1 MKAYIC
7 CTKAKFHGKNLYIP
21 SEFDCFPDDESSKP
35 YFAKEPIIEENDRL
49 ANGSIVAEC
58 EVKEAFKY
66 DFIHQSG
73 DLSNFY
79 IRDQRTER
87 MKDCLSNDDLF
98 AYGKGKD
105 LYAYHL
111 ENVNPVELRLSDF
124 YEDEDC
130 TKPLTKAPESYRF
143 AYRKEYLNLDKE
155 SVFQANAGEDTLI
168 DIDGKQVFRDEKRFD
183 ETGEDSYYRI
193 IKVLIF
199 SDHPEYCAKMLNG
212 EKDLE
217 VRKTRIAEGVT
228 FK

>member
-1 MKAYIC
+1 M
-7 CTKAKFHGKNLYIP
+7 
-21 SEFDCFPDDESSKP
+21 
-35 YFAKEPIIEENDRL
+35 
-49 ANGSIVAEC
+49 NGSIVAEC
-58 EVKEAFKY
+58 DVKEAFKIEFCGTSIKHPAFFFPSIY
-66 DFIHQSG
+66 AKEVLGRSC
-73 DLSNFY
+73 L
-79 IRDQRTER
+79 TE
-87 MKDCLSNDDLF
+87 KQFTD
-98 AYGKGKD
+98 YGKGKH

-111 ENVNPVELRLSDF
+111 ERVNLIELHLSDF
-124 YEDEDC
+124 YEDEAC

-199 SDHPEYCAKMLNG
+199 SDHAQYCAKMLNG

>member
-1 MKAYIC
+1 MKAFIY
-7 CTKAKFHGKNLYIP
+7 CTQTKPFLYEGDTDKGPRYFSDNKDYKNDNPKL
-21 SEFDCFPDDESSKP
+21 
-35 YFAKEPIIEENDRL
+35 
-49 ANGSIVAEC
+49 NGSIVAEC
-58 EVKEAFKY
+58 DCKEAFKY

-111 ENVNPVELRLSDF
+111 ENVNPVELHLSDF

-130 TKPLTKAPESYRF
+130 TKPLTKAPQSYRF
-143 AYRKEYLNLDKE
+143 AYRRHDCTDEEARMINYDCDSDKE
-155 SVFQANAGEDTLI
+155 GPECFQDFYGWYY
-168 DIDGKQVFRDEKRFD
+168 VEKC
-183 ETGEDSYYRI
+183 
-193 IKVLIF
+193 LIF
-199 SDHPEYCAKMLNG
+199 SDHAEYCAKILNG

-217 VRKTRIAEGVT
+217 ARKTRIAEGVEY
-228 FK
+228 K